1 MALDRDEQQ
10 NDVAKRITVT
20 LDDELHDWIAA
31 QAEREE
37 RTVPNY
43 LAWLARKAYLEN
55 IEAKSFNEDAARTAK
70 SK

>member
-1 MALDRDEQQ
+1 MALDNYEQVS
-10 NDVAKRITVT
+10 DVAKRITVT

-43 LAWLARKAYLEN
+43 LAWLAKKTYLEQLESQP
-55 IEAKSFNEDAARTAK
+55 IQKDSTAK
-70 SK
+70 K

>member
-1 MALDRDEQQ
+1 MALDNYEQVS
-10 NDVAKRITVT
+10 DVAKRITVT

-43 LAWLARKAYLEN
+43 LAWLAKKAYLEQV
-55 IEAKSFNEDAARTAK
+55 E
-70 SK
+70 SKPLQGDSASKK